1 MAQES
6 KFLVINPD
14 TMPGDGDLCF
24 AAKASSVY
32 GGFTV
37 IAAHARTGAV
47 GTLDLVLQNY
57 GSTGTVAGG
66 TVASMASGTATV
78 WAADTP
84 QSLTVTT
91 TAANAFVDSGE
102 WLLLKKVESAAGND
116 LAADASVIVEY
127 VDGITTA
134 G

>member
-1 MAQES
+1 MGQGS
-6 KFLVINPD
+6 KFLVVAPD
-14 TMPGDGDLCF
+14 TMPGDGDLCYL
-24 AAKASSVY
+24 AKASSTY

-37 IAAHARTGAV
+37 IAAHAVTGVA
-47 GTLDLVLQNY
+47 GTLDFVLQNY
-57 GSTGTVAGG
+57 GSGGTVAGG

-91 TAANAFVDSGE
+91 TAANAYIDSGE
-102 WLLLKKVESAAGND
+102 WLVLKKVEAAAGND
-116 LAADASVIVEY
+116 LTADATVIVEY
-127 VDGITTA
+127 VEGITTA